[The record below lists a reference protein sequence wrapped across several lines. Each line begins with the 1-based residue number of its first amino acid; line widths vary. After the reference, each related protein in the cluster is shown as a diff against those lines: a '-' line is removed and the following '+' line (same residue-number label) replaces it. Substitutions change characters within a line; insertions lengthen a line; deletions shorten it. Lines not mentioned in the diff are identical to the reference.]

1 MIEYNMRNI
10 FIEKSFRKC
19 PNTFYKKIKIE
30 YISGLTVRD
39 ATKVA
44 FMACLRPG
52 LPKYIKTK
60 VLTN

>member
-1 MIEYNMRNI
+1 MRNI

-30 YISGLTVRD
+30 YISGLVRD
-39 ATKVA
+39 ATKFA